1 MGNKEEIQQLKET
14 VEALQLTLLG
24 YVQSYNNLLKVLESQ
39 GIIKTNTEVVD
50 YDI

>member
-24 YVQSYNNLLKVLESQ
+24 YIQSYNNLLQVLESQ
-39 GIIKTNTEVVD
+39 GIINTNTE
-50 YDI
+50 ILEN